1 MGFPIWIIVVV
12 VVVVVVLFS
21 GIGGYILISRKRR
34 EASPAVDVEAHVTEK
49 AMPAAPILEEHPSTI
64 SDPPSYAAK
73 DTKPSPPVSTTEP
86 CPEEKPSQQ
95 HQAKRK
101 SSRKHESKISLP
113 MPPASSSLFSDK
125 MELSSEEAMELFDR
139 YMNADLDK
147 SNNNNGGGFAA
158 NIQQK
163 AATIRST
170 VRMSLRRKSTSK
182 GGGSTPLNQL
192 FDNDN
197 GNKPPAS
204 PSLSSHH
211 TGSTPSLA
219 DHPLPPTPTTASSSS
234 RQQHYQQQQISVP
247 PSPAP
252 PLQTHD
258 VTDQEAATT
267 LPAAVE
273 EAASAAY
280 NSSGKTNTNNNGNAA
295 AAARRVIRTASRK
308 SKTRSMLVNE
318 DDVMKMFGNDSANS
332 STEEQHA
339 PLPAGAAGS
348 VRRLARELN
357 EKSASVSAMRARNKG
372 NTASARD
379 IAEWFPDKGS
389 SSNNG
394 TATVAGRVPHHRP
407 APPIQ
412 NMFSQDQGAV
422 ATKQQQ
428 QQQQQRGNVDNV
440 RQMLQATWQA
450 NIRES
455 GSMASIVSTTEAAVA
470 ASNNSS
476 MARYGRQNPLL
487 RSAGGGNASH
497 HRPMDDQQTS
507 SPPPMASFSSSTV
520 RTVVPE
526 ADSQQQQQQQQS
538 LTSVA
543 AQEKIEIDGTN
554 FTMLSAQ
561 NGYKTWNGRSN
572 PSRPPL
578 IQPQPSPEK
587 STTHHHQGQPNNNGS
602 SSFFNTVSLGRRH
615 SSKRRVMPWMDEK
628 QQTTSRTPAQRERD
642 QYLNAQ
648 A

>member
-34 EASPAVDVEAHVTEK
+34 QVPPTVDVEAHVTEK
-49 AMPAAPILEEHPSTI
+49 VIPAAAPILEEHPSTI

-73 DTKPSPPVSTTEP
+73 DTQSSPPISTTEP
-86 CPEEKPSQQ
+86 CPEEKPL

-147 SNNNNGGGFAA
+147 SNNNGGGFTA

-192 FDNDN
+192 FDSSE
-197 GNKPPAS
+197 NKPPAS
-204 PSLSSHH
+204 PSVSSHH
-211 TGSTPSLA
+211 TGGSTPSLA
-219 DHPLPPTPTTASSSS
+219 DHPLPPTPSTPSSSS
-234 RQQHYQQQQISVP
+234 RQQQQQSTSVP

-252 PLQTHD
+252 QQ
-258 VTDQEAATT
+258 DQDTT
-267 LPAAVE
+267 LPSAVE

-280 NSSGKTNTNNNGNAA
+280 TGKTNTNNGNAA

-318 DDVMKMFGNDSANS
+318 DDVMKMFSNDN
-332 STEEQHA
+332 TTQEQQHE
-339 PLPAGAAGS
+339 PLPTGAAGS
-348 VRRLARELN
+348 VRRLAREMN

-372 NTASARD
+372 NTANARD
-379 IAEWFPDKGS
+379 IAEWFPT
-389 SSNNG
+389 NQNG

-407 APPIQ
+407 APPVQ
-412 NMFSQDQGAV
+412 NMFSQDQV
-422 ATKQQQ
+422 TSNKPQH
-428 QQQQQRGNVDNV
+428 GNVDNV

-450 NIRES
+450 NMRES

-487 RSAGGGNASH
+487 RGN
-497 HRPMDDQQTS
+497 TS
-507 SPPPMASFSSSTV
+507 QHVPVEDVSPPPMASFSSSTV

-526 ADSQQQQQQQQS
+526 AEKQQPS

-578 IQPQPSPEK
+578 IQQQPTQEK
-587 STTHHHQGQPNNNGS
+587 TTANQGTSN
-602 SSFFNTVSLGRRH
+602 FFNTVSLGRRH

-628 QQTTSRTPAQRERD
+628 ERTPAQRERD
-642 QYLNAQ
+642 QYLSSQ
-648 A
+648 T

>member
-49 AMPAAPILEEHPSTI
+49 VIPAAPILEEHPSTI

-73 DTKPSPPVSTTEP
+73 DIQPSPPVSTTEP

-147 SNNNNGGGFAA
+147 SNNNNNGGGFTA

-197 GNKPPAS
+197 NNKPPAS
-204 PSLSSHH
+204 PSVSSHH

-219 DHPLPPTPTTASSSS
+219 DHPLPPTPTTPSSSS
-234 RQQHYQQQQISVP
+234 RQPHYQQSIAVP

-252 PLQTHD
+252 PTQTHD
-258 VTDQEAATT
+258 DNTT

-280 NSSGKTNTNNNGNAA
+280 NTSGKANTNNNGNAA

-318 DDVMKMFGNDSANS
+318 NDVMKMFSNDPGNNA
-332 STEEQHA
+332 TEEQHE
-339 PLPAGAAGS
+339 PLPAGAVGS
-348 VRRLARELN
+348 VRRLAREMN

-389 SSNNG
+389 HNG

-407 APPIQ
+407 APPVQ
-412 NMFSQDQGAV
+412 DMFSQDNNNKGAV
-422 ATKQQQ
+422 ATKPQ

-487 RSAGGGNASH
+487 RSAGGNSSASP
-497 HRPMDDQQTS
+497 RPVDDQHT

-520 RTVVPE
+520 RTVVPASE
-526 ADSQQQQQQQQS
+526 QQPS

-578 IQPQPSPEK
+578 IQQQQQLSSEK
-587 STTHHHQGQPNNNGS
+587 TMDQGQSNHGT

-628 QQTTSRTPAQRERD
+628 QQTNSRTPAQRERD
-642 QYLNAQ
+642 QYLRSQ
-648 A
+648 S